1 MHWTIL
7 KYKITFYQHFVTSF
21 RAQKRFQDFLEDWKL
36 EGTDDLKY
44 KIEGQDLAFPE
55 RNTLQVKH

>member
-1 MHWTIL
+1 MDVGATQVDGNIV
-7 KYKITFYQHFVTSF
+7 KDEVAE

-44 KIEGQDLAFPE
+44 KIELFATKFPQFC
-55 RNTLQVKH
+55 LYCSCY